1 MTNQKEE
8 NSNYIGSKY
17 ASVYGAFLILLSFI
31 YIVWQLSAIYYFAY
45 KSSIEW
51 YDIIVAIYFV
61 FDGGLIIASNSKYLF
76 KN

>member
-1 MTNQKEE
+1 MVNQKAKKSIR
-8 NSNYIGSKY
+8 NQYVMFHGP
-17 ASVYGAFLILLSFI
+17 FLIALSFI